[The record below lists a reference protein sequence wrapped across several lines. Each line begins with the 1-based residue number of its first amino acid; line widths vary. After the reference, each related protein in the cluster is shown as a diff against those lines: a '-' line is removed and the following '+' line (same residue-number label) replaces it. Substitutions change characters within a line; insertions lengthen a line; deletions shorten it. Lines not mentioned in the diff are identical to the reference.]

1 MEKILIIEDSKVVQ
15 AQLID
20 ILAGRYEI
28 ACSDNGVLGI
38 EAATGNPPD
47 LILLDIRLPKM
58 DGYQVCQLLKSY
70 ETTMQ
75 IPIIFIT
82 AMDAADEKVR
92 GFEAGA
98 ADYIVKP
105 FYPAELLAR
114 VEVHLASRR
123 VGEQALEL
131 ERLNLFKEMA
141 VALSHEINNPLTAA
155 YGYLHL
161 LDRDIGGGGD
171 QSKER
176 LAALHTELERI
187 REIVGK
193 LAQASR
199 VARTSYSRDT
209 LMIDLTKI

>member
-1 MEKILIIEDSKVVQ
+1 MEKILVIEDSKVVQ
-15 AQLID
+15 AQLTD
-20 ILAGRYEI
+20 MLAGKYEV
-28 ACSDNGVLGI
+28 ACADNGVLGI
-38 EAATGNPPD
+38 EAATGNPPG

-75 IPIIFIT
+75 VPIIFIT
-82 AMDAADEKVR
+82 AMDAAEEKVR

-123 VGEQALEL
+123 AREQAIEL
-131 ERLNLFKEMA
+131 ERLTLFKEMA

-161 LDRDIGGGGD
+161 LEHDNAEAGARTR
-171 QSKER
+171 ER
-176 LAALHTELERI
+176 LGAIHTELERI

-193 LAQASR
+193 LSHPSR
-199 VARTSYSRDT
+199 VARTSYSHDT
-209 LMIDLTKI
+209 LMIDLEKI